1 MNGASSKARLH
12 PDPGAAAAAQDRDR
26 PGQMNTGQAGAALAA
41 HGRRLAQ
48 LEAGTVAGDLA
59 RDMTGVLTSFC
70 ARRHGRQPA
79 QEALRRAA
87 RNPGSSTPAAA

>member
-1 MNGASSKARLH
+1 
-12 PDPGAAAAAQDRDR
+12 
-26 PGQMNTGQAGAALAA
+26 
-41 HGRRLAQ
+41 
-48 LEAGTVAGDLA
+48 
-59 RDMTGVLTSFC
+59 MTGVLTSFC